1 MASTVSSMI
10 CCTSTVG
17 VGSSWPATSGTGVA
31 DGGGTAAIRG
41 GGFSGVEVNNHST
54 RSAIIHI
61 TRIDVRIA
69 RRRRIGTDHITTL
82 LAFDERFGDGGD
94 ASLCGVDDGGLV
106 APLIGCTGAGC
117 AWGICRSP
125 GPVVGRTVGAAEVVA
140 GDGAVPTKPSAPRLN
155 GLSFTAQSRADW
167 RRIEISRIERYPP
180 S

>member
-1 MASTVSSMI
+1 MWVLQSALVSQWAETGADATKSGIGVAVAVGTRVGVALGVCANMASTVSSMI

-17 VGSSWPATSGTGVA
+17 VGSSWPSTSGTGVA

-125 GPVVGRTVGAAEVVA
+125 GPVVGSYR
-140 GDGAVPTKPSAPRLN
+140 
-155 GLSFTAQSRADW
+155 
-167 RRIEISRIERYPP
+167 
-180 S
+180 